1 MIAGGA
7 AFLSGAG
14 LASPGAP
21 ASPAASAATA
31 GDGRSYADFA
41 ASAATA
47 ATGSATPAAG
57 AGAAAQG
64 APANATSSQ
73 PANPSAAAAP
83 AAGSTTPPA
92 GGSDTM
98 QPNPANATLP
108 LPAANAG
115 AAGLAAA
122 AHQIRRG
129 ADPEAAIPDAT
140 QSMQA
145 ALTPEIADSV
155 PAPLARSTTAGKD
168 DAQAAPVSSSDPQQL
183 LALLAGSLAI
193 TAPVTP
199 AANAPMLPAA
209 DASVTGAARAVNPAL
224 LAGNAVGANA
234 ASTAATPA
242 AAAATAPAPAPTG
255 DAQPSLA
262 TGVAF
267 TAPAQP
273 LTDAATLPTADGS
286 ASSATKGVTAALIA
300 GNAAG
305 ALQQSPGLVSTG
317 ALAALLDPKA
327 AATAAPADALKLA
340 VGAALER
347 EGASGFALPDSKD
360 DRSDALSFGG
370 LVQGTPSL
378 DRPLTANAVTATP
391 MSMPAQL
398 DDGFDDSFGTRIAWM
413 AEQKLGHA
421 EIRLNPEHAGPIDVR
436 IQLDGTQVN
445 AAFHSANADVRQ
457 ALEASLPR
465 LRDLLGQQGLQLG
478 NADIGQRQQSGQ
490 QQDQGAA
497 PRSQGQSFGSD
508 AFGNGRAT
516 AQASV
521 APVTVRSR
529 GLLDEYA

>member
-1 MIAGGA
+1 VIAGGA

-14 LASPGAP
+14 LASPGAS

-47 ATGSATPAAG
+47 ATGSTTPAAG
-57 AGAAAQG
+57 AGAAAQS

-73 PANPSAAAAP
+73 PATPSAAAAP

-129 ADPEAAIPDAT
+129 ADSEAAIPDAT

-145 ALTPEIADSV
+145 ALTPQIADSV
-155 PAPLARSTTAGKD
+155 AAALTTSTTAGKD
-168 DAQAAPVSSSDPQQL
+168 DAQAAPVPSSDPQQL

-199 AANAPMLPAA
+199 AANASTLPAA

-234 ASTAATPA
+234 AATPA
-242 AAAATAPAPAPTG
+242 PTPTG

-262 TGVAF
+262 TGAAF

-286 ASSATKGVTAALIA
+286 AIKGATAALIA

-327 AATAAPADALKLA
+327 TATAAPADALKLA

-347 EGASGFALPDSKD
+347 EGANGFALPDSKD
-360 DRSDALSFGG
+360 DRSDAMSFGG

-478 NADIGQRQQSGQ
+478 NTDIGQRQQSGQ

-497 PRSQGQSFGSD
+497 PRSQGQAFGSD

>member
-1 MIAGGA
+1 VIAGGA

-14 LASPGAP
+14 LASPGAS

-47 ATGSATPAAG
+47 ATGSTTPAAG
-57 AGAAAQG
+57 AGAAAQS
-64 APANATSSQ
+64 APANATPSQ
-73 PANPSAAAAP
+73 PANASAAAP
-83 AAGSTTPPA
+83 ATGSTTPAA

-115 AAGLAAA
+115 AAGLASA

-129 ADPEAAIPDAT
+129 AGPEAAIPDAT
-140 QSMQA
+140 QSMEA

-168 DAQAAPVSSSDPQQL
+168 DAQAAPVPSSDPQQL

-242 AAAATAPAPAPTG
+242 AATAPALIG

-286 ASSATKGVTAALIA
+286 ATSATRGATAALIA

-347 EGASGFALPDSKD
+347 EGANGFALPDSKD

-490 QQDQGAA
+490 QRDQGAA
-497 PRSQGQSFGSD
+497 PRSQGQAFGSD

-521 APVTVRSR
+521 APVVVRSR

>member
-7 AFLSGAG
+7 AFLSGPG
-14 LASPGAP
+14 LASPGAS
-21 ASPAASAATA
+21 AAPAASTATA

-57 AGAAAQG
+57 ASAAAQS

-73 PANPSAAAAP
+73 PANASAAAAP
-83 AAGSTTPPA
+83 AAGSATPPA

-98 QPNPANATLP
+98 QPSPSNATLP

-115 AAGLAAA
+115 TAGLAAA
-122 AHQIRRG
+122 AHQMRRG
-129 ADPEAAIPDAT
+129 ADPEAAVPDAT

-145 ALTPEIADSV
+145 ALTPQIADSV
-155 PAPLARSTTAGKD
+155 PAALTTSATTSKD
-168 DAQAAPVSSSDPQQL
+168 DTQAAPVSSSDPQQL

-199 AANAPMLPAA
+199 AANASTLPAA
-209 DASVTGAARAVNPAL
+209 DASVTGAAKAVNPAL

-234 ASTAATPA
+234 AS

-273 LTDAATLPTADGS
+273 LTDAATLPTADRS
-286 ASSATKGVTAALIA
+286 ASSATNGATAALIA

-327 AATAAPADALKLA
+327 TATAAPADALKLA

-347 EGASGFALPDSKD
+347 EGANGFALPDSKD

-398 DDGFDDSFGTRIAWM
+398 DEGFDDSFGTRIAWM

-421 EIRLNPEHAGPIDVR
+421 EIRLNPEHGGPIDVR

>member
-14 LASPGAP
+14 LASPGAS

-47 ATGSATPAAG
+47 ATGSTTPAAG
-57 AGAAAQG
+57 AGAAAQS

-83 AAGSTTPPA
+83 AAGSATPPA

-108 LPAANAG
+108 PPAANAG
-115 AAGLAAA
+115 TAGLAAA

-145 ALTPEIADSV
+145 ALTPQIADSV
-155 PAPLARSTTAGKD
+155 PAALTTSTTASKD
-168 DAQAAPVSSSDPQQL
+168 DTQAAPVPSSDPQQL

-199 AANAPMLPAA
+199 VANAPTLPAA

-234 ASTAATPA
+234 AATPA
-242 AAAATAPAPAPTG
+242 PTPTG

-262 TGVAF
+262 TGAAF

-273 LTDAATLPTADGS
+273 LTDAATLPTADGG
-286 ASSATKGVTAALIA
+286 AIKGATAALIA

-327 AATAAPADALKLA
+327 TATAAPADALKLA

-347 EGASGFALPDSKD
+347 EGANGFALPDSKD

-521 APVTVRSR
+521 APLVVRSR

>member
-14 LASPGAP
+14 LASPGAS
-21 ASPAASAATA
+21 ASPAPSAATA

-57 AGAAAQG
+57 ASAAAQS

-73 PANPSAAAAP
+73 PANASAAAP
-83 AAGSTTPPA
+83 ATGSTTPPA
-92 GGSDTM
+92 GGNDTM

-108 LPAANAG
+108 PPAANVG

-145 ALTPEIADSV
+145 ALTPQIADPI
-155 PAPLARSTTAGKD
+155 PAPLAISATASKD
-168 DAQAAPVSSSDPQQL
+168 DTQAAPVPSSDPQQL

-199 AANAPMLPAA
+199 AANAPTLPAA

-234 ASTAATPA
+234 ASTA
-242 AAAATAPAPAPTG
+242 
-255 DAQPSLA
+255 
-262 TGVAF
+262 
-267 TAPAQP
+267 PAQP
-273 LTDAATLPTADGS
+273 LTDAATLPTADGN
-286 ASSATKGVTAALIA
+286 ATSATKGATAALIA

-347 EGASGFALPDSKD
+347 EGANGFALPDSKD

-398 DDGFDDSFGTRIAWM
+398 DEGFDDSFGTRIAWM

-521 APVTVRSR
+521 APVVVRSR

>member
-14 LASPGAP
+14 LASPGAS

-47 ATGSATPAAG
+47 ATGSTTPAAG
-57 AGAAAQG
+57 AGAAAQS

-83 AAGSTTPPA
+83 AAGSATPPA

-129 ADPEAAIPDAT
+129 TDAEAPIPDAT

-145 ALTPEIADSV
+145 ALTPQIADTI
-155 PAPLARSTTAGKD
+155 PAPLATSTTASKD
-168 DAQAAPVSSSDPQQL
+168 DTQAALASSSDPQQL

-199 AANAPMLPAA
+199 AANASTLPAA
-209 DASVTGAARAVNPAL
+209 DASVTGAAKAVNPAL

-242 AAAATAPAPAPTG
+242 AATAPAPAPTG
-255 DAQPSLA
+255 DAQPLLA
-262 TGVAF
+262 SGVAF

-273 LTDAATLPTADGS
+273 LTDAATLPTTDRGATN
-286 ASSATKGVTAALIA
+286 ATKGATAALIA

-347 EGASGFALPDSKD
+347 EGANGFALPDSKD

-398 DDGFDDSFGTRIAWM
+398 DEGFDDSFGTRIAWM

-478 NADIGQRQQSGQ
+478 NTDIGQRQQSGQ

-521 APVTVRSR
+521 APVVVRSR

>member
-14 LASPGAP
+14 LASPGAS

-57 AGAAAQG
+57 AGAAAQS

-83 AAGSTTPPA
+83 AAGSATPPA

-115 AAGLAAA
+115 TAGLAAA

-145 ALTPEIADSV
+145 ALTPQIADTI

-168 DAQAAPVSSSDPQQL
+168 DTQATPVPSSDPQQL

-199 AANAPMLPAA
+199 AANASTLPAA

-234 ASTAATPA
+234 TSTAAA
-242 AAAATAPAPAPTG
+242 SAPTG

-262 TGVAF
+262 TGAAF

-286 ASSATKGVTAALIA
+286 ATSATKGATAALIA

-305 ALQQSPGLVSTG
+305 ALQQSPGLVSAG

-347 EGASGFALPDSKD
+347 EGANGFALPDSKD

-398 DDGFDDSFGTRIAWM
+398 DEGFDDSFGTRIAWM

-521 APVTVRSR
+521 APVVVRSR

>member
-7 AFLSGAG
+7 AFLSGTG
-14 LASPGAP
+14 LASPGAS
-21 ASPAASAATA
+21 ASPAPSAATA

-57 AGAAAQG
+57 ASAAAQS

-83 AAGSTTPPA
+83 AAGSATPPA

-108 LPAANAG
+108 PPAANVN

-129 ADPEAAIPDAT
+129 ADSEAAIPDAT

-145 ALTPEIADSV
+145 ALTPQIADSV
-155 PAPLARSTTAGKD
+155 ATPLTTSTTASKD
-168 DAQAAPVSSSDPQQL
+168 DTQAAPVPSSDPQQL

-199 AANAPMLPAA
+199 AANAPTLPAP

-224 LAGNAVGANA
+224 LAGNAVGTNA
-234 ASTAATPA
+234 ASTAATP
-242 AAAATAPAPAPTG
+242 AAATAPAPAPTG

-267 TAPAQP
+267 TAPAQA

-286 ASSATKGVTAALIA
+286 ATSATKGATAALIA

-327 AATAAPADALKLA
+327 TATAAPADALKLA

-347 EGASGFALPDSKD
+347 EGANGFALPDSKD

-497 PRSQGQSFGSD
+497 PRSPGQSFGSD

-521 APVTVRSR
+521 APVVVRSR

>member
-7 AFLSGAG
+7 AFLSGSG
-14 LASPGAP
+14 LASPGAS

-57 AGAAAQG
+57 ASAAAPS
-64 APANATSSQ
+64 APANATPSQ
-73 PANPSAAAAP
+73 PANASAAAP
-83 AAGSTTPPA
+83 ATGSTTPAA
-92 GGSDTM
+92 GGNDTM

-129 ADPEAAIPDAT
+129 TDAEAPIPDAT

-145 ALTPEIADSV
+145 ALTPQIADTI
-155 PAPLARSTTAGKD
+155 PAPLATSTTASKD
-168 DAQAAPVSSSDPQQL
+168 DTQAALASSSDPQQL

-199 AANAPMLPAA
+199 AANASTLPAA

-234 ASTAATPA
+234 ASTAA
-242 AAAATAPAPAPTG
+242 ATAPAPAPTG

-273 LTDAATLPTADGS
+273 PTDAATLPTADGS
-286 ASSATKGVTAALIA
+286 ATSATKGATAALIA

-327 AATAAPADALKLA
+327 ATTAAPADALKLA

-347 EGASGFALPDSKD
+347 EGANGFALPDSKD

-398 DDGFDDSFGTRIAWM
+398 DEGFDDSFGTRIAWM

-521 APVTVRSR
+521 APVVVRSR

>member
-14 LASPGAP
+14 LASPGAS

-57 AGAAAQG
+57 ASAAAQS
-64 APANATSSQ
+64 ATANATSSQ

-83 AAGSTTPPA
+83 AAGSATPPA

-108 LPAANAG
+108 LPAANVGTAV
-115 AAGLAAA
+115 LAAA

-145 ALTPEIADSV
+145 ALTPQMADSIA
-155 PAPLARSTTAGKD
+155 APLTTSATASKD
-168 DAQAAPVSSSDPQQL
+168 DIQAAPVPSSDPQQL

-199 AANAPMLPAA
+199 AANAPTLPAA
-209 DASVTGAARAVNPAL
+209 DVSVTGAARAVNPAL

-242 AAAATAPAPAPTG
+242 AATAPASTG

-286 ASSATKGVTAALIA
+286 ATSATKGATAALIA

-347 EGASGFALPDSKD
+347 EGANGFALPDSKD

-521 APVTVRSR
+521 APVVVRSR